1 MRLAFRVSYI
11 GDAFFG
17 SQMQPDQRTVEGE
30 FISAC
35 EKIGLFEDWRAAGLR
50 FSGRTDRGVHARAQV
65 VAFST
70 EYPERARTALNY
82 HLPPDCWC
90 TGCATVGEGF
100 NPRYDAISRTYR
112 YYFLDDTLDTQKMS
126 DAAALFVGTH
136 DFSRFAR
143 VQDNNPLRTILSVRV
158 FCDDPFV
165 VFEVTGES
173 FLWNMVRCMAT
184 SLQQAGRGELEA
196 EALLSLLEG
205 RPGRRVAGAPAD
217 GLILWDVDCGICF
230 SDIPMEEG
238 RRVRLEEWIHTLILK
253 RKVLDI
259 LGRKSPDL

>member
-1 MRLAFRVSYI
+1 MRLAFRFSYI

-30 FISAC
+30 FIAAC
-35 EKIGLFEDWRAAGLR
+35 ERSGLFEDWRSAGFRL
-50 FSGRTDRGVHARAQV
+50 SGRTDRGVHARAQV
-65 VAFST
+65 AAFST
-70 EYPERARTALNY
+70 QYPERAHMALNY

-100 NPRYDAISRTYR
+100 NPRYDAVSRTYR
-112 YYFLDDTLDTQKMS
+112 YYFLDDALDARAMS
-126 DAAALFVGTH
+126 DAAAFFVGTH

-143 VQDNNPLRTILSVRV
+143 TQDNNPLRHVLSARV
-158 FCDDPFV
+158 FSDDPFV

-184 SLQQAGRGELEA
+184 ALQQVGHAQLEA
-196 EALLSLLEG
+196 ESLVPLLEG
-205 RPGRRVAGAPAD
+205 RPGRRVAGAPAE
-217 GLILWDVDCGICF
+217 GLILWNVDCGVPF
-230 SDIPMEEG
+230 ADMPMDEG
-238 RRVRLEEWIHTLILK
+238 RRVRLKERIRALILK

-259 LGRKSPDL
+259 LSG